1 MIKKF
6 INVVM
11 FFNNRH
17 SLLEI
22 FINSIRFNN
31 FFIVY
36 YFLKLSYTISNFF
49 LDDFHFF
56 LQQFCMEHNLILII
70 IFNAFN
76 MVEVLRYAA
85 STEEFFFF
93 FTIKSDFFIYML
105 ATDSVNIFSLWNHRL
120 IHIFILFFSK
130 ISYWLC
136 KSF

>member
-6 INVVM
+6 INAVM

-70 IFNAFN
+70 VFNAFN

-120 IHIFILFFSK
+120 IYIFILFFSK

>member
-70 IFNAFN
+70 VFNAFN

>member
-6 INVVM
+6 INVIM

-70 IFNAFN
+70 VFNAFN

>member
-70 IFNAFN
+70 VFNAFN

-120 IHIFILFFSK
+120 IYIFILFFSK